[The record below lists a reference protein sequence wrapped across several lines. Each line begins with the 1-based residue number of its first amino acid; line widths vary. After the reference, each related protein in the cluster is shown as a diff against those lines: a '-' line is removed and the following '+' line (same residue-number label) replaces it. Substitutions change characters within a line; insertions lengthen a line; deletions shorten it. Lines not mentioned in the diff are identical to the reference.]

1 VEVTELMFELKSVQ
15 NDLKTDDLAI
25 SEIRIFGM
33 EL

>member
-1 VEVTELMFELKSVQ
+1 VEVTELMFELKTLQSDSK
-15 NDLKTDDLAI
+15 NDDLAI